1 MRKILFILIV
11 ISCWVG
17 MAGCSDDDN
26 KGPDVSFRRPYYIL
40 PASES
45 LNVEIRLSEP
55 APADITVP
63 FTVAGTGEEGI
74 DYSLSAHEFV
84 VQAGLD

>member
-55 APADITVP
+55 APADITVLLP
-63 FTVAGTGEEGI
+63 WREPGRKELIIRFLLMN
-74 DYSLSAHEFV
+74 LSCRP
-84 VQAGLD
+84 G